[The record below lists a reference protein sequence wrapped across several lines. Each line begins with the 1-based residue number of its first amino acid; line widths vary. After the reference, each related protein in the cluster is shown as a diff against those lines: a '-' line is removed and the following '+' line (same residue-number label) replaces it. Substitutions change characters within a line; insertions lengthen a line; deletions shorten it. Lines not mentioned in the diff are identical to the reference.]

1 MNYQLRERAI
11 GYLRAYWQQI
21 VYAALGAVLLVQI
34 GGTLYRI
41 LELRQVDRLIAQA
54 ESSDSKET
62 KNENSGKPGN
72 QNMPGPGPQMGPGGP
87 PNGGQSRRPEKDIFR
102 IEKPKFMLTAI
113 YLDKAVINGQEVKAG
128 GKIGN
133 ATLVSIGSS
142 SVTIEIEGENQP
154 RVFEMFT
161 GKNGGGGRPSGGQPP
176 GRSSRPPRPMP
187 GGGGGPSMPGMPMG
201 GPGMGGMRGP
211 GMSPDQRRQMLKN
224 APPEVRAR
232 MMQRMRSRG

>member
-21 VYAALGAVLLVQI
+21 VYAALGAVLLFQV

-54 ESSDSKET
+54 ESSDSKDA
-62 KNENSGKPGN
+62 KDENGGNPEN
-72 QNMPGPGPQMGPGGP
+72 QNKPGPGPQMGPGGP
-87 PNGGQSRRPEKDIFR
+87 GGPPGGGQPRRPEKDIFR
-102 IEKPKFMLTAI
+102 IQEPKFMLTAI

-128 GKIGN
+128 GRIGN
-133 ATLVSIGSS
+133 ATLVSIEPF
-142 SVTIEIEGENQP
+142 SVTIEIEGEDQP
-154 RVFEMFT
+154 RIFEMFT
-161 GKNGGGGRPSGGQPP
+161 GKDGGGGRPSGGRPP

-187 GGGGGPSMPGMPMG
+187 GGGGGPSMPVMQ
-201 GPGMGGMRGP
+201 MGGMGGP
-211 GMSPDQRRQMLKN
+211 GMSPDQRRQMLEN

-232 MMQRMRSRG
+232 MMQQMRGRG